1 MSRNIHLIAG
11 GVSKRLSFDG
21 LESEIIDYVKAAY
34 LIGEAS
40 VELAAALPNLATS
53 KHIGLREAVYAAQ
66 QQAQPGDVILLAPGC
81 ASFDQF
87 RNYAERGQTFVDVVA
102 ELGQ

>member
-1 MSRNIHLIAG
+1 
-11 GVSKRLSFDG
+11 
-21 LESEIIDYVKAAY
+21 
-34 LIGEAS
+34 
-40 VELAAALPNLATS
+40 LATS
-53 KHIGLREAVYAAQ
+53 KHIDLREAVYAAQ

-102 ELGQ
+102 ELSQ